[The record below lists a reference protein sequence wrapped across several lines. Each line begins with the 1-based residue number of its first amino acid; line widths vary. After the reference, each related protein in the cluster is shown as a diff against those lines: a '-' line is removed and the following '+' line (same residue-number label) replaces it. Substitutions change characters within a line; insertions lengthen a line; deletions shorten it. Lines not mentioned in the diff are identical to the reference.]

1 VEDVLFPSVTFSPWC
16 GDIRSIVV
24 IGDDAHVI
32 NNGNPTRFPH
42 CACGGGCIADMNSA
56 LPTDVPDAHR
66 LARHRAWSSPQ
77 RRNLAGACL
86 AHLLH
91 DGYTDQL
98 YALLPVWQSQFGLS
112 YAGLALVR
120 ALYYGTMGGLQV
132 PGDRL
137 MARLSPRSALALATL
152 IAAAGFLVVA
162 LPWGFPGLCAGLILA
177 GVGSSVQHPRASL
190 LVTNTY
196 GQTSRGPLGI
206 YNFAGDL
213 GKAIFPAAVALLLPV
228 IAWRSAVGIMAF
240 IGLAVAVGLLALV
253 PRRPFIAPIEV
264 ESTATRRG
272 GSGFGLLLTIGA
284 LDTATRMGYLLFL
297 PFLLHT
303 RGGTDSVVG
312 LGLALLFIGG
322 ALGKAA
328 CGWLGQHL
336 GVVWS
341 VIATEVATALL
352 ITVTLILPL
361 APMLAVLPLLGIVLN
376 GTSSVLYGTVP
387 DLAPKGDIGR
397 AFALFYTGVIGAG
410 GLAPIVY
417 GAIADHSNRTVGILA
432 AASTAAVIVP
442 LVLVLRRR
450 SAISNRAY

>member
-1 VEDVLFPSVTFSPWC
+1 MQSTSTAAP
-16 GDIRSIVV
+16 
-24 IGDDAHVI
+24 
-32 NNGNPTRFPH
+32 
-42 CACGGGCIADMNSA
+42 
-56 LPTDVPDAHR
+56 LPFRQET
-66 LARHRAWSSPQ
+66 WSSPQ

-98 YALLPVWQSQFGLS
+98 YALLPVWQSDFGLS
-112 YAGLALVR
+112 YAGLAVLR
-120 ALYYGTMGGLQV
+120 ALYYGTMGGLQI

-137 MARLSPRSALALATL
+137 IARLTPRVALALATF
-152 IAAAGFLVVA
+152 IAAAGYLVMA
-162 LPWGFPGLCAGLILA
+162 LPYGFAGLCAGLILA

-196 GQTSRGPLGI
+196 GKASRGPLGI
-206 YNFAGDL
+206 YNFSGDL
-213 GKAIFPAAVALLLPV
+213 GKAAFPAVVALLLPV
-228 IAWRSAVGIMAF
+228 VAWRHAVGIMALV
-240 IGLAVAVGLLALV
+240 GLGVAVALLAVV
-253 PRRPFIAPIEV
+253 PRQPFVAAV
-264 ESTATRRG
+264 ENEPTTGGRG
-272 GSGFGLLLTIGA
+272 GRGFGLLLTIGA

-303 RGGTDSVVG
+303 RGATVAVVG

-352 ITVTLILPL
+352 ITATLILPL
-361 APMLAVLPLLGIVLN
+361 APLLVVLPLLGIVLN

-387 DLAPKGDIGR
+387 DLAPKGNIGR

-410 GLAPIVY
+410 GLAPIAY

-432 AASTAAVIVP
+432 SAATAAMIVP
-442 LVLVLRRR
+442 LVLALRPAVENQRE
-450 SAISNRAY
+450 